1 MFESFFPR
9 PKVFFLSFA
18 VWSIACVV
26 LWFAYA
32 RGAGDSFSLG
42 GWFGYEFPAEPL
54 ELEELPPLAEDA
66 DEEARA
72 AHAAL
77 EAEHA
82 AAKAAHAAVGDSAA
96 TFWFYQYMVLAY
108 AFFLAFWYRFSPHKW
123 ARWSVFGSAAI
134 IFVTWFQVQLDVMIN
149 NWFGTFYDLIQQA
162 LAEPHSV
169 STGEYFGQLLTFG
182 QIALVAI
189 TVAVFTRFFVSHYI
203 FRWRT
208 AMNDHYMSLWDR
220 VRHIE
225 GASQRVQEDTMRFAA
240 IMEHLGVS
248 LIDSVMTLIAF
259 LPILWGLSAF
269 VTHLP
274 IVGEVP
280 QALVF
285 VAIIWS
291 IVGTSLLALA
301 GIRLP
306 GLEFRNQRV
315 EAAYRK
321 ELVYGEDD
329 VDRAQPPTVEELF
342 NNVRR
347 NYFRLY
353 LNYLYF
359 NIVRYGYLQVG
370 VLLPYIALGPTIV
383 AAGFTLGVMQQIV
396 RAFGR
401 VENSFQYLVNSWTT
415 IVELLSI
422 YKRLQAFERAI
433 NDQPLPK
440 IDRDFMEH
448 GGDPA

>member
-1 MFESFFPR
+1 
-9 PKVFFLSFA
+9 
-18 VWSIACVV
+18 
-26 LWFAYA
+26 
-32 RGAGDSFSLG
+32 
-42 GWFGYEFPAEPL
+42 
-54 ELEELPPLAEDA
+54 
-66 DEEARA
+66 
-72 AHAAL
+72 
-77 EAEHA
+77 
-82 AAKAAHAAVGDSAA
+82 
-96 TFWFYQYMVLAY
+96 
-108 AFFLAFWYRFSPHKW
+108 
-123 ARWSVFGSAAI
+123 
-134 IFVTWFQVQLDVMIN
+134 
-149 NWFGTFYDLIQQA
+149 
-162 LAEPHSV
+162 
-169 STGEYFGQLLTFG
+169 
-182 QIALVAI
+182 
-189 TVAVFTRFFVSHYI
+189 
-203 FRWRT
+203 
-208 AMNDHYMSLWDR
+208 MNDHYMSLWHR

-225 GASQRVQEDTMRFAA
+225 GASQRVQEDTMRFAG
-240 IMEHLGVS
+240 IMESLGVS
-248 LIDSVMTLIAF
+248 LIDSMMTLIAF
-259 LPILWGLSAF
+259 LPILWGLSSF

-285 VAIIWS
+285 VAILWS
-291 IVGTSLLALA
+291 IFGTGLLALA

-329 VDRAQPPTVEELF
+329 AERAQPPTVAELF
-342 NNVRR
+342 DNVRR

-359 NIVRYGYLQVG
+359 NIARYGYLQVG

-422 YKRLQAFERAI
+422 YKRLQAFEAAI
-433 NDQPLPK
+433 NDRPLPK

>member
-1 MFESFFPR
+1 MFESFFPK
-9 PKVFFLSFA
+9 PKLFFISFA
-18 VWSIACVV
+18 AWSIFCVIA
-26 LWFAYA
+26 WFIA
-32 RGAGDSFSLG
+32 GKEAGDVLSLG
-42 GWFGYEFPAEPL
+42 GVFGLGFPAE
-54 ELEELPPLAEDA
+54 LAPDA
-66 DEEARA
+66 EEAAMA
-72 AHAAL
+72 AYMQAQS
-77 EAEHA
+77 
-82 AAKAAHAAVGDSAA
+82 SAG
-96 TFWFYQYMVLAY
+96 TFWVYQYMIISY
-108 AFFLAFWYRFSPHKW
+108 AIFLGYWQWSTPHKW
-123 ARWSVFGSAAI
+123 SRWSVFGSAAI

-149 NWFGTFYDLIQQA
+149 EWFGTFYDLIQQA
-162 LAEPHSV
+162 LGEPNSV
-169 STGEYFGQLLTFG
+169 TAADYYGQLLTFAS
-182 QIALVAI
+182 IAMVAI
-189 TVAVFTRFFVSHYI
+189 TVAVITRFFVAHYI

-208 AMNDHYMSLWDR
+208 AMNDHYMGLWDR

-248 LIDSVMTLIAF
+248 LIDAVMTLIAF

-274 IVGEVP
+274 IIGEVP

-291 IVGTSLLALA
+291 IFGTALLALA

-321 ELVYGEDD
+321 ELVYGEDNE
-329 VDRAQPPTVEELF
+329 VRARPPTVDELF
-342 NNVRR
+342 NDVRR

-359 NIVRYGYLQVG
+359 NVARYAYLQVG
-370 VLLPYIALGPTIV
+370 VLLPYIALGPTIIS
-383 AAGFTLGVMQQIV
+383 AGFTLGVMQQII

-401 VENSFQYLVNSWTT
+401 VEGSFQYLVNSWTT
-415 IVELLSI
+415 IVELISI
-422 YKRLQAFERAI
+422 YKRLKAFDAAI
-433 NDQPLPK
+433 ENQPLPK
-440 IDRDFMEH
+440 IDQDFFK
-448 GGDPA
+448 GDASPV

>member
-1 MFESFFPR
+1 MFESFFPK
-9 PKVFFLSFA
+9 PKIFFPAFA
-18 VWSIACVV
+18 AWSIFCVLV
-26 LWFAYA
+26 WFFAA
-32 RGAGDSFSLG
+32 KDAGGTFSIG
-42 GWFGYEFPAEPL
+42 GIFGYEF
-54 ELEELPPLAEDA
+54 LPVPEAGA
-66 DEEARA
+66 DEEAVA
-72 AHAAL
+72 V
-77 EAEHA
+77 HA
-82 AAKAAHAAVGDSAA
+82 AAIEAAN
-96 TFWFYQYMVLAY
+96 TFWFYQFMVISY
-108 AFFLAFWYRFSPHKW
+108 AAFLAFWHWYLPHKW
-123 ARWSVFGSAAI
+123 GRWSLYGSALI
-134 IFVTWFQVQLDVMIN
+134 LFVTWFQVQLDVMIN
-149 NWFGTFYDLIQQA
+149 EWFGSFYDLIQNA
-162 LAEPHSV
+162 LAEPNSV
-169 STGEYFGQLLTFG
+169 TTGDYFSELFTFA

-189 TVAVFTRFFVSHYI
+189 TVAVLTNFFVSHYI

-208 AMNDHYMSLWDR
+208 AMNDRYIEMWGR

-225 GASQRVQEDTMRFAA
+225 GAAQRVQEDTMRFAA
-240 IMEHLGVS
+240 IMESLGVR

-259 LPILWGLSAF
+259 LPILWGLSSF
-269 VTHLP
+269 VKVLP

-285 VAIIWS
+285 IAILWS
-291 IVGTSLLALA
+291 VVGTALLALA

-329 VDRAQPPTVEELF
+329 INRAHPPTVNELF
-342 NNVRR
+342 GNVRR

-359 NIVRYGYLQVG
+359 NIVRYGYLQAG
-370 VLLPYIALGPTIV
+370 VLVPYIALGPTIV
-383 AAGFTLGVMQQIV
+383 SAGFTLGVMQQII

-415 IVELLSI
+415 IVELISI
-422 YKRLQAFERAI
+422 YKRLQAFEAAI
-433 NDQPLPK
+433 QDLPLPK
-440 IDRDFMEH
+440 IDREFMEF

>member
-1 MFESFFPR
+1 M
-9 PKVFFLSFA
+9 
-18 VWSIACVV
+18 V
-26 LWFAYA
+26 LWFSFA
-32 RGAGDSFSLG
+32 RDVGDSFSLG
-42 GWFGYEFPAEPL
+42 GWFGYEYASEPL
-54 ELEELPPLAEDA
+54 ELEELPALAEDA
-66 DEEARA
+66 DEATRA
-72 AHAAL
+72 AH
-77 EAEHA
+77 ETRRAEHA
-82 AAKAAHAAVGDSAA
+82 AAKAAHDAVSEGAG

-108 AFFLAFWYRFSPHKW
+108 AFFLAFWYRYSPHRW
-123 ARWSVFGSAAI
+123 SRWSVFGSAAI

-149 NWFGTFYDLIQQA
+149 EWFGTFYDLIPDGARDAAQRLDRGLFRPVA
-162 LAEPHSV
+162 HVRADRTRRDHGRGLHS
-169 STGEYFGQLLTFG
+169 FLRQPLHLP
-182 QIALVAI
+182 L
-189 TVAVFTRFFVSHYI
+189 
-203 FRWRT
+203 RT
-208 AMNDHYMSLWDR
+208 AMNDHYMSLWGR

-285 VAIIWS
+285 VAIVWS
-291 IVGTSLLALA
+291 IFGTGLLALA

-329 VDRAQPPTVEELF
+329 AERAQPPTVHELF
-342 NNVRR
+342 DNVRR

-359 NIVRYGYLQVG
+359 NIARYGYLQVG
-370 VLLPYIALGPTIV
+370 VLLPYIVLGPTIV

-422 YKRLQAFERAI
+422 YKRLQAFEAAI
-433 NDQPLPK
+433 KDQPLPK
-440 IDRDFMEH
+440 IDRDFMDH

>member
-9 PKVFFLSFA
+9 PKLFFLSFA
-18 VWSIACVV
+18 VWSVACVV
-26 LWFAYA
+26 LWFSFA
-32 RGAGDSFSLG
+32 RDAGESFSLG
-42 GWFGYEFPAEPL
+42 GWFGYELPSEPL
-54 ELEELPPLAEDA
+54 ELEEPPALAEDA
-66 DEEARA
+66 DEAARA

-77 EAEHA
+77 QAEQA
-82 AAKAAHAAVGDSAA
+82 SARAAHDAARESAR
-96 TFWFYQYMVLAY
+96 TFWFYQYMVLSY
-108 AFFLAFWYRFSPHKW
+108 AFFLAFWYRYAPHRW

-149 NWFGTFYDLIQQA
+149 DWFGTFYDLVQQA
-162 LAEPHSV
+162 LAKPNSV
-169 STGEYFGQLLTFG
+169 SVGEYFGQLLTFG
-182 QIALVAI
+182 KIALVAI
-189 TVAVFTRFFVSHYI
+189 TVAVVTRFFVSHYI

-225 GASQRVQEDTMRFAA
+225 GASQRVQEDTMRFAG

-259 LPILWGLSAF
+259 LPILWGLSSF

-274 IVGEVP
+274 IIGEVP

-285 VAIIWS
+285 VAILWS
-291 IVGTSLLALA
+291 IFGTALLALA

-329 VDRAQPPTVEELF
+329 PDRARPPTVAELF
-342 NNVRR
+342 DNVRR

-359 NIVRYGYLQVG
+359 NVVRYGYLQAG
-370 VLLPYIALGPTIV
+370 VLVPYIALGPTIV

-401 VENSFQYLVNSWTT
+401 VESSFQYLVNSWTT

-422 YKRLQAFERAI
+422 YKRLQAFEAAI

-440 IDRDFMEH
+440 IDRDFMER